1 MAGSTLMSGEG
12 HIPEMASNRA
22 RRPTARLVASTEV
35 CHRDRLIRST
45 SLRKGRDHCAHLVK
59 RCVAN
64 DRLVRKRWQS
74 RPIAAQI
81 ISTPEKRWLGLRR
94 VASRNRRGH
103 GQIAAAYQETGLSP
117 DIAGAFSTSPLGPKI
132 EP

>member
-1 MAGSTLMSGEG
+1 MAGNTLMSGKG

-64 DRLVRKRWQS
+64 DRLVRKRWAKSADRADHHLHPGKAMARLATSRQPQS
-74 RPIAAQI
+74 SWPRPDC
-81 ISTPEKRWLGLRR
+81 RR
-94 VASRNRRGH
+94 VSGDGVKSGYCRGV
-103 GQIAAAYQETGLSP
+103 
-117 DIAGAFSTSPLGPKI
+117 
-132 EP
+132 